1 MLAGRECGRAA
12 CVAQLLE
19 GGAHGEL
26 VPVVDA
32 EMRGWL
38 CTRLATGRHL
48 VLSRLPAVGLAGCP
62 G

>member
-1 MLAGRECGRAA
+1 LLAEGDCSRAA
-12 CVAQLLE
+12 HVAQQLE
-19 GGAHGEL
+19 GAAHGEL

-38 CTRLATGRHL
+38 CTRLATGLHL
-48 VLSRLPAVGLAGCP
+48 VLSRLPGVGLAGCP